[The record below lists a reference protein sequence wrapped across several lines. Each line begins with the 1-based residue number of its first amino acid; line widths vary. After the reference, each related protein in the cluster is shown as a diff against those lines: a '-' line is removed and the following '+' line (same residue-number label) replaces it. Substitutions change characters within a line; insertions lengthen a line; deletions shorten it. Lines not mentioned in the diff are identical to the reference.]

1 MICDFRSWGSLW
13 SGKTL
18 DELVELGKQPRDRPN
33 KGGWGR
39 WIPCMWKTPSGWSD
53 SLALTASHVWWWC
66 QLTLANDMK
75 KHGGIVLWHR
85 GLYIDENGVSYY
97 FDSKIP
103 VLRTNGYTES
113 LGVLSVN
120 AIREEMGLWSSA
132 ALLCL
137 SVSVAV
143 LRRRCSASNLSS
155 GVRWSHGW
163 KEIKPPSVKIKIH
176 TNEEYFT
183 NASHKEREKNKQ
195 NWKASHLAS
204 YLPVM

>member
-1 MICDFRSWGSLW
+1 MR
-13 SGKTL
+13 KTL
-18 DELVELGKQPRDRPN
+18 DELVELCKRPRDRPN

-39 WIPCMWKTPSGWSD
+39 WIPCVWKSPSGWSD
-53 SLALTASHVWWWC
+53 SSARTASHVWWWC
-66 QLTLANDMK
+66 QLTLANDMN

-85 GLYIDENGVSYY
+85 GFILIRMQFVIILSDT
-97 FDSKIP
+97 IP
-103 VLRTNGYTES
+103 VSLCQSTNGYAES
-113 LGVLSVN
+113 QGVLSVN
-120 AIREEMGLWSSA
+120 AIRGEMGLWSSA

-163 KEIKPPSVKIKIH
+163 KEIKPPSVKIWIH

-183 NASHKEREKNKQ
+183 NGSHKDRRKQ
-195 NWKASHLAS
+195 NWKASHLTS
-204 YLPVM
+204 YLAVM